1 MMAFLLW
8 GGSRISRSSIVK
20 TPRFKLA
27 ATFGAASV
35 VSVAVAVVAAPTSVV
50 EASVI
55 VMVLELLTDAPLFRR
70 LSKNVTPPRDGMSA
84 QAVLT
89 ER

>member
-35 VSVAVAVVAAPTSVV
+35 VSVAVVAAPTSVV